1 MIRGLMTDEELGDLH
16 AVPDYR
22 PPRVAGVHKKQRH
35 RLDGILCFCRT
46 GAPGRVLPPAFG
58 KWTSVWKQSR
68 RWYASPASWDLCFQ
82 ALADSGGA
90 LDMLQMIDS
99 TIIRA
104 HRCAAGKKT
113 EEQNQA
119 LGRSRGRF
127 STKIHVRCN
136 AAGLPI
142 GVVLSEGEAH
152 DATAYDGLMQQR
164 DSDPGAMLADKG
176 YDSDAI
182 RHDLRDSGATP
193 EIPTRSNRK
202 DTRFSISKPLYAL
215 RSRIECFI
223 GHLKEQRRIATRYDK
238 LATSFVG
245 FVLLGCIRIWARF
258 VHRA

>member
-1 MIRGLMTDEELGDLH
+1 MC
-16 AVPDYR
+16 
-22 PPRVAGVHKKQRH
+22 VATPQV
-35 RLDGILCFCRT
+35 
-46 GAPGRVLPPAFG
+46 
-58 KWTSVWKQSR
+58 
-68 RWYASPASWDLCFQ
+68 SP
-82 ALADSGGA
+82 SG
-90 LDMLQMIDS
+90 S
-99 TIIRA
+99 Y
-104 HRCAAGKKT
+104 
-113 EEQNQA
+113 
-119 LGRSRGRF
+119 S
-127 STKIHVRCN
+127 
-136 AAGLPI
+136 
-142 GVVLSEGEAH
+142 SEGEAH

-202 DTRFSISKPLYAL
+202 VQYSISKPLYAL